1 MTLIG
6 DIQGKTVLDAGCG
19 EGRST
24 RHLALQGG
32 QLTGVDISKAMIDK
46 AIEKNVTQQHQ
57 ADFVM
62 AFYNPISTQRRW
74 QLDRTKELLLQFR
87 SATTPVVLA
96 RNVGRLG
103 ELIRVITLGE
113 LNADDADMRTMI
125 IVGSSQ
131 TRILERSGYDL
142 PWVYT
147 PRRYQTE

>member
-1 MTLIG
+1 LGHDFCAISLS
-6 DIQGKTVLDAGCG
+6 DLLKPWSVIEQ
-19 EGRST
+19 R
-24 RHLALQGG
+24 
-32 QLTGVDISKAMIDK
+32 LTA
-46 AIEKNVTQQHQ
+46 AAQ

-96 RNVGRLG
+96 RNVGRSG
-103 ELIRVITLGE
+103 ELIRVTTLGE

-142 PWVYT
+142 PWVY
-147 PRRYQTE
+147 RQDGRSRNLLYE